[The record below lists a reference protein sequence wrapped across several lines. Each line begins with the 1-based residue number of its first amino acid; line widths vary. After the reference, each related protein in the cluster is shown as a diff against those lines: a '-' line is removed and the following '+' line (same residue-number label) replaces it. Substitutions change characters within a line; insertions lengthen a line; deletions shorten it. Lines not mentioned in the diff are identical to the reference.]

1 MFMGTATLSRKKA
14 PSLVP
19 PEEQTLASALPDQA
33 SVLPQ
38 GSRVRPSQLRSV
50 LLSGLFS
57 TVPALLVAGL
67 LLIAWYSVTAA
78 RLVPSIILPAP
89 ADVFSSLIDGF
100 GSGLFLTNLW
110 VTMQESLLGFLMA
123 LLISLPL
130 GYALA
135 KSRLF
140 AIAFHPYLAA
150 GQAIPVLA
158 IAPLL
163 SLWLGYGLF
172 TNVVVS
178 FLVVFFPLVV
188 NAMLG
193 LQLIDRSLTD
203 SARVEGASGWSLLAY
218 IEFPLALPPIMAA
231 FRTCLTLAVV
241 GALVAEFVIGGDQ
254 GLGSLVLQAKNQ
266 YNLPFMFASLLV
278 LALLAAIYYGFAWL
292 LTKLTEVVF

>member
-1 MFMGTATLSRKKA
+1 MSTTTLQRKKA
-14 PSLVP
+14 PLEGP
-19 PEEQTLASALPDQA
+19 PKVQAQLSVLPDQA
-33 SVLPQ
+33 PALTHAAAPRSA
-38 GSRVRPSQLRSV
+38 RLRALVFSG
-50 LLSGLFS
+50 LLSL
-57 TVPALLVAGL
+57 VPALLVACL
-67 LLIAWYSVTAA
+67 LLFVWYGVTAA

-89 ADVFSSLIDGF
+89 ADVFSSLVAGF
-100 GSGLFLTNLW
+100 SSGLFLSNLW
-110 VTMQESLLGFLMA
+110 ITMQESLLGFLLA
-123 LLISLPL
+123 LLIALPL

-135 KSRLF
+135 KFRLF
-140 AIAFHPYLAA
+140 AVAFHPYLAA

-203 SARVEGASGWSLLAY
+203 SARVEGASGWSLLAN

-278 LALLAAIYYGFAWL
+278 LAALAALYYGFAWL
-292 LTKLTEVVF
+292 LTRLTEAVF

>member
-1 MFMGTATLSRKKA
+1 MSTSTFHREEASRTVPSSTQTVSSELSSQTQLLPHSATARPARLRATL
-14 PSLVP
+14 
-19 PEEQTLASALPDQA
+19 
-33 SVLPQ
+33 
-38 GSRVRPSQLRSV
+38 RST
-50 LLSGLFS
+50 LLSIL
-57 TVPALLVAGL
+57 PALLVAAL
-67 LLIAWYSVTAA
+67 LLVVWYSVTAA
-78 RLVPSIILPAP
+78 RLLPSIILPAP
-89 ADVFSSLIDGF
+89 GDVFSSLIDGF
-100 GSGLFLTNLW
+100 SSGLFLSNLW
-110 VTMQESLLGFLMA
+110 VTMQESLLGFLVA

-135 KSRLF
+135 KFRLF
-140 AIAFHPYLAA
+140 AVAFHPYLAA

-163 SLWLGYGLF
+163 SIWLGYGLF

-203 SARVEGASGWSLLAY
+203 AARVEGADGWSLLLH

-254 GLGSLVLQAKNQ
+254 GLGSLVLEAKNQ
-266 YNLPFMFASLLV
+266 YNLPLMFASLLV
-278 LALLAAIYYGFAWL
+278 LAALAALYYGLAWL
-292 LTKLTEVVF
+292 LTKLTEALFA

>member
-1 MFMGTATLSRKKA
+1 M
-14 PSLVP
+14 
-19 PEEQTLASALPDQA
+19 
-33 SVLPQ
+33 
-38 GSRVRPSQLRSV
+38 
-50 LLSGLFS
+50 
-57 TVPALLVAGL
+57 
-67 LLIAWYSVTAA
+67 
-78 RLVPSIILPAP
+78 
-89 ADVFSSLIDGF
+89 DGF
-100 GSGLFLTNLW
+100 SSGLFLSNLW
-110 VTMQESLLGFLMA
+110 VTMQESLLGFLLA

-140 AIAFHPYLAA
+140 AVAFHPYLAA

-158 IAPLL
+158 LL

-278 LALLAAIYYGFAWL
+278 LALLAALYYGFAWL
-292 LTKLTEVVF
+292 LTKLTEAVF

>member
-1 MFMGTATLSRKKA
+1 MGTSTFHREEASLTVPSSTQAVSSGLSSQTQLLPHSTTVRSARFRATL
-14 PSLVP
+14 
-19 PEEQTLASALPDQA
+19 
-33 SVLPQ
+33 
-38 GSRVRPSQLRSV
+38 RST
-50 LLSGLFS
+50 LFS
-57 TVPALLVAGL
+57 TLPALLVAGIL
-67 LLIAWYSVTAA
+67 LVAWYSVTAA
-78 RLVPSIILPAP
+78 RLLPSIILPAP
-89 ADVFSSLIDGF
+89 GDVFSSLIDGF
-100 GSGLFLTNLW
+100 SSGLFLSNLW

-140 AIAFHPYLAA
+140 AVAFHPYLAA

-178 FLVVFFPLVV
+178 FLGVFFPLVV

-203 SARVEGASGWSLLAY
+203 AARVEGADGWSLLLY

-254 GLGSLVLQAKNQ
+254 GLGSLVLEAKNQ
-266 YNLPFMFASLLV
+266 YNLPLMFASLLV
-278 LALLAAIYYGFAWL
+278 LAALAVLYYGLAWL
-292 LTKLTEVVF
+292 LTMLTEALFA